1 MSKTMISA
9 RIPEKLGEE
18 LEALATTTRRSKAY
32 LVTEALEDYI
42 ERKARLYREIDE
54 AVKEAD
60 DSGKYVSDKDM
71 QAWLAS
77 WGTANELPPPR
88 LRERDEPDEP

>member
-1 MSKTMISA
+1 MTKTMISA

-18 LEALATTTRRSKAY
+18 LEALAATTRRSKAY
-32 LVTEALEDYI
+32 LVTEALENYV

-60 DSGKYVSDKDM
+60 ENGEYVSDKDM
-71 QAWLAS
+71 RVWLAS
-77 WGTANELPPPR
+77 LGTENQLPPPR
-88 LRERDEPDEP
+88 LRNRDEPDEP